1 MRGDP
6 LIGRRSDISI
16 ALDDVGDL
24 RPALPMVKKTAG
36 GGQAMYTALCP
47 AALTDLG
54 GIKPAE
60 LYTIRPERESGAR
73 YVVREHD
80 IVFLLRWPFRLVYL
94 DGNVWDGRREVPAL
108 TEDVPPLVAVGQM
121 AVLTVD
127 PRVAEPGYVA
137 WYLRHPET
145 VQRLRLV
152 SKGATLQFIPMKDI
166 RGLTVP
172 LPNRPLQQLI
182 AAGWQAQQRAA
193 RLAEERDRLLAQY
206 IDAAGMKAVEEATA
220 DEEPLRR
227 IHSWYAPE

>member
-6 LIGRRSDISI
+6 VIGRRADISV

-24 RPALPMVKKTAG
+24 RPALPTVRKTVG
-36 GGQAMYTALCP
+36 GGPATYMALCP

-54 GIKPAE
+54 GINPAN
-60 LYTIRPERESGAR
+60 LYTIRPKRASGDR

-80 IVFLLRWPFRLVYL
+80 VVFLMRLPFRLVYF
-94 DGNVWDGRREVPAL
+94 DG
-108 TEDVPPLVAVGQM
+108 DVLQRCQDMPTQMEAPPPLVAVGQM

-152 SKGATLQFIPMKDI
+152 SKGGNVQFIPMKDI

-172 LPNRPLQQLI
+172 LPNRPLQQVI
-182 AAGWQAQQRAA
+182 AAGWLAQQRAA

-206 IDAAGMKAVEEATA
+206 IDAAGMKAIDEAA
-220 DEEPLRR
+220 PDQEPLRR
-227 IHSWYAPE
+227 ISKWYGHD

>member
-24 RPALPMVKKTAG
+24 RPALPMVKKTTG

-54 GIKPAE
+54 GINPAE

-94 DGNVWDGRREVPAL
+94 DGNVWDGRREAPAL
-108 TEDVPPLVAVGQM
+108 TEDVRPLVAVGQM

-145 VQRLRLV
+145 VQRLRQA
-152 SKGATLQFIPMKDI
+152 SKGATLQFIPMKYI

-172 LPNRPLQQLI
+172 LPNRHLQQLI
-182 AAGWQAQQRAA
+182 AAGWLAQQRAA

>member
-1 MRGDP
+1 
-6 LIGRRSDISI
+6 
-16 ALDDVGDL
+16 
-24 RPALPMVKKTAG
+24 MVKKTAG

-54 GIKPAE
+54 DIAPAE

-73 YVVREHD
+73 YVVQEHD

-94 DGNVWDGRREVPAL
+94 DGRVWERRYDAPTA
-108 TEDVPPLVAVGQM
+108 TEDAPPLVAVGQM

-145 VQRLRLV
+145 VQRLRAV

-182 AAGWQAQQRAA
+182 AAGWLAQQRAA
-193 RLAEERDRLLAQY
+193 RLTEERDRLLAQY
-206 IDAAGMKAVEEATA
+206 IDAAGMRAIDEATP

-227 IHSWYAPE
+227 IHEWHGNE